1 MLLTRL
7 QAALLVSFVAALLVL
22 PPLGQRIIAT
32 SDEARFALLAR
43 DIIERGVWF
52 DVQVRG
58 KPYRNK
64 PPLYT
69 WSIAAL
75 SRPSGRVSEAT
86 ARAPVALAA
95 IGTVLFTFL
104 LGDRLF
110 NRRAGLWAALIL
122 ATSYGFF
129 GHSQLA
135 LPDMLVLCFVTLAGY
150 AFWRAVTDPPGR
162 GALVIFFAALALGL
176 FAKGPVGLL
185 PLFVAAVWLWME
197 HGVRGLGQLWSPAG
211 AGTFGLI
218 TLVWLGPFLAL
229 GSRSFAETVLW
240 QDWLTW
246 YVGLPAVGRLADPAI
261 DLIVGF
267 LPWTLV
273 APLAVGHGA
282 RAWKKPAMRFALL
295 SSLVPLLIVMLA
307 ANQRTRYLLPVYP
320 GLALLVASWA
330 DTHGTVSTL
339 PARLL
344 GLTALVLAGAAILAL
359 NLPESLGLDQRPYIP
374 GLSWEVLPLVGGT
387 ALLGLALF
395 WGLRVGR
402 PLVLVYGTVAAMV
415 VILAYGVWPYNARF
429 NEFWNFRH
437 LATRLEHH
445 AGGGEVGVLGGYL
458 FGGRL
463 FSVDFYLGRPL
474 RQLQTVGEFNAYV
487 ARAERPVVVLRGPI
501 WRAVQGQLSPD
512 VRVLEQMTIGRQ
524 EMLIVRDGR

>member
-1 MLLTRL
+1 MT
-7 QAALLVSFVAALLVL
+7 ALLVL

-43 DIIERGVWF
+43 DIIERGAWF

-58 KPYRNK
+58 KQYRNK
-64 PPLYT
+64 PPLYA

-75 SRPSGRVSEAT
+75 SLPYGRVTEAT
-86 ARAPVALAA
+86 AHAPVALAA

-129 GHSQLA
+129 GHSQLV
-135 LPDMLVLCFVTLAGY
+135 LPDMLVLCFATLVGY
-150 AFWRAVTDPPGR
+150 AFWRAVTEPPGR
-162 GALVIFFAALALGL
+162 GWLVLFYAALALGV

-185 PLFVAAVWLWME
+185 PLLVAAVWLCME
-197 HGVRGLGQLWSPAG
+197 NGVRGLGHLWSPVGVGVFA
-211 AGTFGLI
+211 LV
-218 TLVWLGPFLAL
+218 TLLWLGPFLAL
-229 GSRSFAETVLW
+229 GSGSFARTVLW
-240 QDWLTW
+240 RNWFTW
-246 YVGLPAVGRLADPAI
+246 YLGLPSPRNLGNLAV

-273 APLAVGHGA
+273 APLPVAYAVSA
-282 RAWKKPAMRFALL
+282 RKTPAVRFALVW
-295 SSLVPLLIVMLA
+295 SLVPLLVVVLA
-307 ANQRTRYLLPVYP
+307 ANFRTRYLLPVYP
-320 GLALLVASWA
+320 GFALLVAWWA
-330 DTHGTVSTL
+330 DTHGTVSTIA
-339 PARLL
+339 ARLL

-359 NLPESLGLDQRPYIP
+359 NSPESLGLGQRPYIP

-415 VILAYGVWPYNARF
+415 VILAYGVWPYNTRF

-445 AGGGEVGVLGGYL
+445 AGGGEVGVVGGNL

-463 FSVDFYLGRPL
+463 FSIDFYLGRPL

-487 ARAERPVVVLRGPI
+487 ARAERPVVVVRAPI
-501 WRAVQGQLSPD
+501 WRIIQPELTMKVT
-512 VRVLEQMTIGRQ
+512 VLDEMIIGRQ
-524 EMLIVRDGR
+524 NMLIVRGGG